1 MPTYDLPNTDGA
13 TREICLSGHERFGL
27 SVVASACLQQDLEDR
42 NEKMDMVR
50 GYMPLEYFRLMF
62 LTDAAYQRPGPLGDV
77 A

>member
-27 SVVASACLQQDLEDR
+27 SVVHQLAYSKTWRSR

-50 GYMPLEYFRLMF
+50 GYMPLEYFHLMF